1 MSARQSGK
9 KLREVAGFTLLE
21 VMVALTIGV
30 LILGGVMGAISSA
43 LQYSYRVK
51 EKSLVQPLLEAVA
64 QEILLQP
71 ERIHEGQMVVKAFR
85 DAPPVYIAAVKV
97 PGMDDFG
104 EADSAGELHRVLLSC
119 QGQRLEMSV
128 LVPKEVLE

>member
-1 MSARQSGK
+1 MIERQSGK
-9 KLREVAGFTLLE
+9 KLRETAGFTLLE

-30 LILGGVMGAISSA
+30 LILGGVMGAISSS

-51 EKSLVQPLLEAVA
+51 EKSLVQPVLEAVA
-64 QEILLQP
+64 QEILIQP

-85 DAPPVYIAAVKV
+85 DAPPVYIAAIKV

-104 EADSAGELHRVLLSC
+104 EAHSTGELHRVLLSC

-128 LVPKEVLE
+128 LVPKSVLE